1 MHFDQWY
8 KKVSYARNF
17 QHYIQLTRSWRII
30 FFFATI
36 AVLSSKLWCRVLIDN
51 KNKLIT
57 KSTFAKK
64 RFIKRNRSVH
74 KKQHRFFVLNL
85 FCYDIMAMLTLRL
98 HVWKLL
104 RIRQWIHISLKLFR
118 IAFTLNCSKLLR
130 IMVKFWWKW
139 YNLNT

>member
-1 MHFDQWY
+1 MTSMHFDQWY

-17 QHYIQLTRSWRII
+17 QHYIQLTRSWRIL

-64 RFIKRNRSVH
+64 KVY
-74 KKQHRFFVLNL
+74 KEK
-85 FCYDIMAMLTLRL
+85 AMLTLRL
-98 HVWKLL
+98 HV
-104 RIRQWIHISLKLFR
+104 
-118 IAFTLNCSKLLR
+118 
-130 IMVKFWWKW
+130 
-139 YNLNT
+139 